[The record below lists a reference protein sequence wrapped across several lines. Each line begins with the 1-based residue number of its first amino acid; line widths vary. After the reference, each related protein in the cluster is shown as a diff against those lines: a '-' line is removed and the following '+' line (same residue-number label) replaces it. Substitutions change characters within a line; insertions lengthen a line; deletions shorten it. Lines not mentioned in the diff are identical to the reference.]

1 MATDFGDLRYPCG
14 VKDGKGWGLPCRRD
28 LDAPVTMLGWV
39 LWSRVDWRGGS
50 LGIINLRRFS
60 LHFGTST
67 WERIWSSTNSLIE
80 RFQNT
85 VRIFRLDPLI
95 VLASF
100 LRMVQ
105 EYFVDNEFSK
115 YLAIQSVL
123 LKFEIEIIYLGIR
136 WLVLF
141 LVKLLEEW
149 VLESL
154 LST

>member
-1 MATDFGDLRYPCG
+1 
-14 VKDGKGWGLPCRRD
+14 
-28 LDAPVTMLGWV
+28 
-39 LWSRVDWRGGS
+39 
-50 LGIINLRRFS
+50 
-60 LHFGTST
+60 
-67 WERIWSSTNSLIE
+67 
-80 RFQNT
+80 
-85 VRIFRLDPLI
+85 
-95 VLASF
+95 
-100 LRMVQ
+100 MVQ